1 MKTVL
6 KAAAHLLLFFVA
18 VVVFFL
24 GLGVGLQVNPNLGTL
39 LWLAAAAIFAA
50 NLVWLVRSRI

>member
-1 MKTVL
+1 MKTAL
-6 KAAAHLLLFFVA
+6 KAAAQLLLFFVA

-24 GLGVGLQVNPNLGTL
+24 GLGIGLQVNSALGTL
-39 LWLAAAAIFAA
+39 LWLTAAAILAA

>member
-1 MKTVL
+1 MPTIL

-24 GLGVGLQVNPNLGTL
+24 GLGIGLQVNSTLGTL
-39 LWLAAAAIFAA
+39 LWLAAAAIMGA
-50 NLVWLVRSRI
+50 NIVWLVRSKQ